1 MSTLQARFAEDSS
14 CWRRFDAL
22 PIQVPDIGNFGLI
35 DADTPE
41 DAYTF
46 TSWRDGS
53 EWQLV
58 FSDEFETEGRTF
70 YSGDDPYWEAVDM
83 HYWVRF
89 IRLVPDD
96 YS

>member
-1 MSTLQARFAEDSS
+1 MLIPSLRGEMVLSGNLCSQMSSKQRGV
-14 CWRRFDAL
+14 R
-22 PIQVPDIGNFGLI
+22 
-35 DADTPE
+35 
-41 DAYTF
+41 
-46 TSWRDGS
+46 
-53 EWQLV
+53 
-58 FSDEFETEGRTF
+58 F